1 MLLPKRNDWNWIQ
14 LFGVHVSCCIVTHL
28 MHPLHICSS
37 RAWHYMNSSHDSL
50 MAQWKLKQLSANLT
64 PTIQHQVKC
73 TFRWTIF
80 RPKISKTCKGNFR
93 TLFDILTQWA
103 PVFACWPWYAS
114 AVRGRP
120 SCLEASHINSWTDW
134 DEVTWHVRKL
144 QVSGFLSGRICR
156 QGPSGMSGGHSSQQF
171 PSCWYYQSCRQQ
183 KFWIKPW
190 CVCRRMHVEGCPA
203 FPPSKHPCHEMFIS
217 FLILDFSLA
226 LSPSQPYVPRYSASQ
241 TGLCMPVST
250 C

>member
-1 MLLPKRNDWNWIQ
+1 MLLPKETIEIEFSWLVCMCHVASSLTWCILRIFIRAARDITWIR
-14 LFGVHVSCCIVTHL
+14 LTI
-28 MHPLHICSS
+28 
-37 RAWHYMNSSHDSL
+37 HDSL

-64 PTIQHQVKC
+64 PTIQNQVKC
-73 TFRWTIF
+73 TFRWIIF
-80 RPKISKTCKGNFR
+80 RPKTSKTCKGNFR

-156 QGPSGMSGGHSSQQF
+156 QGPSGGHSSQQF
-171 PSCWYYQSCRQQ
+171 PSCWYYQSCRQ
-183 KFWIKPW
+183 KKSWIKPW

-226 LSPSQPYVPRYSASQ
+226 LSPSQPYVPRYSAS
-241 TGLCMPVST
+241 
-250 C
+250 